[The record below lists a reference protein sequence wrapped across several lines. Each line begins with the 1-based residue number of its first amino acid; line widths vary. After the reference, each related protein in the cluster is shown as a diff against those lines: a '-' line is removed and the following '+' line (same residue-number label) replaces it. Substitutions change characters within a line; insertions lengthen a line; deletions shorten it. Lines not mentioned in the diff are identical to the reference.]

1 MNFFDTMYFEF
12 AAYYPW
18 HETESFPKQFLHKT
32 LVRIFFWESSKKHVF
47 FSYFVLYFFSLK
59 KRLCA
64 FCVTGRRKISFPNAE

>member
-1 MNFFDTMYFEF
+1 MYFEF

-32 LVRIFFWESSKKHVF
+32 LVSIFLGELEKAQGFFFRILCCT
-47 FSYFVLYFFSLK
+47 FSVQK

>member
-32 LVRIFFWESSKKHVF
+32 LVSIFFGELEKARFFFFVFCVVLFQSKKTF
-47 FSYFVLYFFSLK
+47 MCFLRDWSPK
-59 KRLCA
+59 
-64 FCVTGRRKISFPNAE
+64 N